1 MGEYIEFIPKA
12 GACLATTNVM
22 ERRGKVRWMW
32 RRPSQTGVDN
42 GWRIMSEI
50 DTSEYLNE
58 RTNWQ
63 IVDYNDVCYIEPA
76 LVGIWDFE
84 VGSDLEIVRD
94 DRGITIYDVPTGRQI
109 PTENF
114 YVPPRFRAKPQ

>member
-1 MGEYIEFIPKA
+1 
-12 GACLATTNVM
+12 M
-22 ERRGKVRWMW
+22 ERRGRVRWMW

-58 RTNWQ
+58 RESWQ

-84 VGSDLEIVRD
+84 VGSDLEVVRD
-94 DRGITIYDVPTGRQI
+94 ESGIRIFDIPTGRQI
-109 PTENF
+109 PTENL
-114 YVPPRFRAKPQ
+114 YVPPQFRARPGEC